1 MARKKKPPP
10 TLQEILQR
18 IEAAGLN
25 KPPKG
30 SPPPADRLLPL
41 EQRIR
46 QLLNIVKAEPVKA
59 TQMTYLIMYD
69 ISSNKVRLQ
78 VSKYLERQGCI
89 RIQKSVF
96 IVKTE
101 NPHFQEIHD
110 TLKEVNS
117 YYQNE
122 DSIILVPVNASDVRS
137 MKLIGKNV
145 YIEAIVDKPNTLFF

>member
-1 MARKKKPPP
+1 MPRPKKA
-10 TLQEILQR
+10 EISLAER
-18 IEAAGLN
+18 LKRLEAAGIMEQA
-25 KPPKG
+25 PPI
-30 SPPPADRLLPL
+30 AAEDQLLPL
-41 EQRIR
+41 NERVR
-46 QLLNIVKAEPVKA
+46 LMLNIVKEGPLKA
-59 TQMTYLIMYD
+59 TEMTYLIMYD
-69 ISSNKVRLQ
+69 ISNDKVRLQ
-78 VSKYLERQGCI
+78 IAKYLERQGCI

-96 IVKTE
+96 IAKTE

-145 YIEAIVDKPNTLFF
+145 QIEAIVDKPNTLFF

>member
-1 MARKKKPPP
+1 MAER
-10 TLQEILQR
+10 LRRL
-18 IEAAGLN
+18 EAAGLTEQAV
-25 KPPKG
+25 PI
-30 SPPPADRLLPL
+30 SEEDQLLPL
-41 EQRIR
+41 NERVR
-46 QLLNIVKAEPVKA
+46 LMLNIVKDGPIKA
-59 TQMTYLIMYD
+59 TEMTYLIMYD
-69 ISSNKVRLQ
+69 ISNDKVRLQ
-78 VSKYLERQGCI
+78 IAKYLERQGCI

-96 IVKTE
+96 IAKTE

-145 YIEAIVDKPNTLFF
+145 QIEAIVDKPNTLFF